1 LPQSLPLYSKVCLI
15 NGAVFVAATSL
26 QVVSPA
32 TVSNRVTGGELA
44 VLAIGLAVI
53 LATNAALVYS
63 SLPSVDQLIQRLGK
77 FDTDAP
83 PEKRGGSHGLG
94 LCVVADASN
103 DVDAVALARTEDID
117 LVILDVGGVFPRPSG
132 ALQIWRGV
140 ALPPSSG
147 AACGGSRIYT
157 QRWKTTIGMRMGS
170 PSEAD
175 QALRVRGSKPRWA
188 VSFDACCG
196 QARCHAAAAGALS
209 LGALRN
215 HSHIS
220 GDS

>member
-1 LPQSLPLYSKVCLI
+1 MPQSLPLYSKVCLI

-83 PEKRGGSHGLG
+83 PEKRGGRHSL
-94 LCVVADASN
+94 
-103 DVDAVALARTEDID
+103 R
-117 LVILDVGGVFPRPSG
+117 
-132 ALQIWRGV
+132 
-140 ALPPSSG
+140 
-147 AACGGSRIYT
+147 
-157 QRWKTTIGMRMGS
+157 
-170 PSEAD
+170 
-175 QALRVRGSKPRWA
+175 LRVVGE
-188 VSFDACCG
+188 G
-196 QARCHAAAAGALS
+196 QQWR
-209 LGALRN
+209 
-215 HSHIS
+215 
-220 GDS
+220 

>member
-1 LPQSLPLYSKVCLI
+1 MPQSLPLYSKVCLI

-94 LCVVADASN
+94 LCVVLMPM
-103 DVDAVALARTEDID
+103 ALTR
-117 LVILDVGGVFPRPSG
+117 
-132 ALQIWRGV
+132 
-140 ALPPSSG
+140 
-147 AACGGSRIYT
+147 
-157 QRWKTTIGMRMGS
+157 
-170 PSEAD
+170 
-175 QALRVRGSKPRWA
+175 
-188 VSFDACCG
+188 
-196 QARCHAAAAGALS
+196 
-209 LGALRN
+209 
-215 HSHIS
+215 
-220 GDS
+220 